1 MVRCSRASD
10 VEGGA
15 VRVLIV
21 EDSVIM
27 RERIADLLSEFEKDI
42 ELVAQAQDAPQGLE
56 AIRTL
61 EPDVVILDIRM
72 PGVNGIEA
80 TRRIRAAQPDTR
92 VLIVSAYDD
101 DLYVQEARG
110 AGASGYLLKT
120 APSRELLNA
129 VRAVGEGA
137 TVLQDEVSLRLLH
150 ARREHGPELSERELE
165 IVRLLARGRANK
177 EIARELGISPRTVE
191 GHVNNV
197 FAKFGVSSRVEL
209 VLAAM
214 RQHLVALDQEA

>member
-1 MVRCSRASD
+1 MLTTMA
-10 VEGGA
+10 A
-15 VRVLIV
+15 LRVLIA
-21 EDSVIM
+21 EDHTLV
-27 RERIADLLSEFEKDI
+27 REGTRRILEQDPGIEIVAEAADGI
-42 ELVAQAQDAPQGLE
+42 EAVDKSRALQ
-56 AIRTL
+56 
-61 EPDVVILDIRM
+61 PDVVILDIRM
-72 PGVNGIEA
+72 PGLTGIEA
-80 TRRIRAAQPDTR
+80 TRRIRAALPATR

-101 DLYVQEARG
+101 DLYVQEALG

-137 TVLQDEVSLRLLH
+137 TVLQDEVSRRLLQ

-165 IVRLLARGRANK
+165 IVRLLARGHANK

-197 FAKFGVSSRVEL
+197 FAKLGVSSRVEL
-209 VLAAM
+209 VLSAM
-214 RQHLVALDQEA
+214 RQHLVTLDQEA